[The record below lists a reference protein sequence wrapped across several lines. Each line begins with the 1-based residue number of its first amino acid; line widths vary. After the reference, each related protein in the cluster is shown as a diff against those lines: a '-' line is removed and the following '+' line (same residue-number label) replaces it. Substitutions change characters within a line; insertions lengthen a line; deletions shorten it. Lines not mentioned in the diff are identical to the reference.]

1 MPVMGD
7 ELGLKDQGVLV
18 TGAARGIGH
27 GMARSFVAM
36 GARVAAA
43 DIAAVEGLP
52 GLAHTARFNVTDEA
66 ETERVV
72 KDCAE
77 ALNGIDLLVNNAGIL
92 TVSNVVDMTAADWRR
107 TLEVNCTGTFLVSR
121 AAARLMLAR
130 AKLASIVNIASVA
143 AREGVAGQAH
153 YCASKF
159 AVVGFTQ
166 SLAKELAA
174 ANITVNAIC
183 PGLVDTVMAR
193 EFAAGLEIPFED
205 WIGAQLVKR
214 PQNPEEIAR
223 TAAFLHAT
231 RAITG
236 QTINVDGGTM
246 FD

>member
-18 TGAARGIGH
+18 TGAACGIGH
-27 GMARSFVAM
+27 AMACSFVAM
-36 GARVAAA
+36 GARVAAT
-43 DIAAVEGLP
+43 DIAAVEGLS
-52 GLAHTARFNVTDEA
+52 GLAHTARFDVTDEA

-72 KDCAE
+72 KDCAK

-107 TLEVNCTGTFLVSR
+107 TLKVNCTGTFLVSR

-130 AKLASIVNIASVA
+130 AKPAAIVNIASVA

-166 SLAKELAA
+166 LS
-174 ANITVNAIC
+174 
-183 PGLVDTVMAR
+183 
-193 EFAAGLEIPFED
+193 
-205 WIGAQLVKR
+205 
-214 PQNPEEIAR
+214 
-223 TAAFLHAT
+223 TAEQKAT
-231 RAITG
+231 A
-236 QTINVDGGTM
+236 VAE
-246 FD
+246 